1 MREKTIFPSQFNLI
15 WVVQS
20 SIKKYFRSLLT
31 QITCISIAVSSHR
44 GAARDRHG
52 RGAGC
57 GGRGLIRRENVM
69 AGQALGLV
77 SDQTARGRMMWLADG
92 EVVWS

>member
-1 MREKTIFPSQFNLI
+1 MLALHSGGCRDQRIRLERTGKSRVRAVRVEDKNSNAVKVI

-20 SIKKYFRSLLT
+20 SIKKYFHSLLT
-31 QITCISIAVSSHR
+31 QITCLSIAVPSHR

-57 GGRGLIRRENVM
+57 GGREERIDEG
-69 AGQALGLV
+69 A
-77 SDQTARGRMMWLADG
+77 
-92 EVVWS
+92 

>member
-1 MREKTIFPSQFNLI
+1 MRREGKNASRINVI

-31 QITCISIAVSSHR
+31 QITCISLAIPSHR
-44 GAARDRHG
+44 GAVRDRHG

-57 GGRGLIRRENVM
+57 GGRGWRRKTNG
-69 AGQALGLV
+69 A
-77 SDQTARGRMMWLADG
+77 DADG